1 MQTLAADQAA
11 LQMLP
16 MNLELQNALQVALID
31 VKPSI
36 LFELC
41 HFCRAIASCLL
52 RNDVHIVAPQP
63 LHAEHKGHADISNNE
78 GDLAHNTRAQLYM
91 NLARNFARHLAPI
104 WERNFGGLNC
114 YYRQV

>member
-16 MNLELQNALQVALID
+16 MNLGMPCKLLWLMLSHQFCFNFA
-31 VKPSI
+31 I
-36 LFELC
+36 LVMQL
-41 HFCRAIASCLL
+41 HPACREI
-52 RNDVHIVAPQP
+52 DVHIVAPQP
-63 LHAEHKGHADISNNE
+63 LHAEHERHADISNNE

-104 WERNFGGLNC
+104 WERNFGGLDC